1 METMEGFSIQKVPA
15 EGGPILL
22 VNRNAPGYAPV
33 ESADG
38 RFIFVTAPNLG
49 LWRFPV
55 EGGESRQVLESL
67 AWSDSYEVT
76 DDGIYFIPGSDPT
89 KGYSLRFLELATGKI
104 KPTAE
109 LGKMA
114 CKDLAISAD
123 RRWAL
128 YTQADLSG
136 SDLMLVENFR

>member
-1 METMEGFSIQKVPA
+1 MV
-15 EGGPILL
+15 LL
-22 VNRNAPGYAPV
+22 TRNAPGYAPV

-38 RFIFVTAPNLG
+38 KFIFVTAPNLG

-67 AWSDSYEVT
+67 AGDHAYEVT

-104 KPTAE
+104 KTVAE
-109 LGKMA
+109 LGKLT
-114 CKDLAISAD
+114 CVNLAISPD

-128 YTQADLSG
+128 YTEVDQSG